1 MSHHTPVHPIRN
13 MSHLVTTSCG
23 IELERFSLPPD
34 WGSTYDTVLI
44 RIEDDRNVLVM
55 EETIFL
61 WKMPASIA
69 GLLHPVT
76 ISIYSVQ
83 RGANGTAVVALSTN
97 GLALYVVL
105 TTRAQGRFCENAF
118 VLKPNISRVRAI
130 MRR

>member
-1 MSHHTPVHPIRN
+1 
-13 MSHLVTTSCG
+13 MSHLGANFCG
-23 IELERFSLPPD
+23 IELERFSMPPD
-34 WGSTYDTVLI
+34 WQSIYDTVLI
-44 RIEDDRNVLVM
+44 SIEGDRNLLVM
-55 EETIFL
+55 EDSIFL

-76 ISIYSVQ
+76 ISIDSVQ
-83 RGANGTAVVALSTN
+83 QGANGTAVVALSTS

-130 MRR
+130 NA